1 VNVLIAGGT
10 GFVGRRLAAA
20 LAARGDV
27 VTVVSRDPAGARRTP
42 MPGVSFRGW
51 LPPLDSYDAVVNL
64 AGEPI
69 FGPRWNKVR
78 KAQIRDSRVDA
89 TRLIVD
95 AIAASTS
102 PPAVLVNASAIG
114 FYGDRGSETLA
125 ENAAPGSD
133 FMAGVCKD
141 WEAEA
146 RKCAVRTVILRLGVV
161 LGENGGALAQ
171 MLPPFKLG
179 VGGPIGLGR
188 QYFSWISI
196 DDLVATILWAIDN
209 RSVKGVLNATSP
221 GTVTNAAFSRA
232 LGRALSRPAF
242 FMVPA
247 LALRL
252 KFGAVAEVLTASQRC
267 TSAAAQAQGFVFRQ
281 PEIEG
286 ALRSVLGR

>member
-1 VNVLIAGGT
+1 MNVLIAGGT
-10 GFVGRRLAAA
+10 GFVGRRLTAA

-27 VTVVSRDPAGARRTP
+27 VTVVSRDPAGARLHA
-42 MPGVSFRGW
+42 MSGASYRGW

-78 KAQIRDSRVDA
+78 KAQIRNSRVDA
-89 TRLIVD
+89 TRRIVD
-95 AIAASTS
+95 AIAECTD

-114 FYGDRGSETLA
+114 FYGDRGSETLD

-133 FMAGVCKD
+133 FMASVCRD

-146 RKCAVRTVILRLGVV
+146 RKCRARTVILRFGVV
-161 LGENGGALAQ
+161 LGDGGGALEQ
-171 MLPPFKLG
+171 MLPPFRLG

-188 QYFSWISI
+188 QYFSWIAI
-196 DDLVATILWAIDN
+196 DDLVAMILWAIDTHD
-209 RSVKGVLNATSP
+209 VKGVFNATSP

-247 LALRL
+247 FALRL
-252 KFGAVAEVLTASQRC
+252 KFGPVAEVLTASQRC
-267 TSAAAQAQGFVFRQ
+267 TSAAAQARGFVFRQ